1 MTESEVDIQHSESD
15 GQGRYELLIDGE
27 AAGELT
33 YQRTESGTILAT
45 HTFVDPAK
53 RQKGLARELVDRLA
67 ADAREEGVKI
77 SPVCPYVR
85 WVFEKNAGEFEGVWD
100 R

>member
-1 MTESEVDIQHSESD
+1 MSNNIEIRHQPDQD
-15 GQGRYELLIDGE
+15 RYELLIEGQ

-33 YQRTESGTILAT
+33 YRRTDSGTILAT

-53 RQKGLARELVDRLA
+53 RQEGLARQLVDRLA
-67 ADAREEGVKI
+67 EDARAAGTRI

-85 WVFEKNAGEFEGVWD
+85 WVFEKNAGEFEDVWD